1 MTAPRG
7 YAVHGIIGPAESG
20 LTARKCLLCGH
31 KNYVHAMLKVGVR
44 HYVHA
49 RCAIDNDPSIL
60 ARMPDWVFG
69 QLPIAAFDGQP
80 HHVLNE
86 AIRRTREMSR

>member
-20 LTARKCLLCGH
+20 PSARKCLLCGH
-31 KNYVHAMLKVGVR
+31 RNYCHAMLKIGVR

-60 ARMPDWVFG
+60 ARMPGWVFA
-69 QLPIAAFDGQP
+69 QLPLDAFSGQP
-80 HHVLNE
+80 RSVLAD
-86 AIRRTREMSR
+86 AIRRVREVER